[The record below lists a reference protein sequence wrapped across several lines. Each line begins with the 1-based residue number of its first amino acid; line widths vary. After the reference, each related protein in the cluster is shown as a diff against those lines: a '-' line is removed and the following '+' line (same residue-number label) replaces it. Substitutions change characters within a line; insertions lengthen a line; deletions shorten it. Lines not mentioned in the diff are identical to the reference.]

1 MSRATADEPRDHD
14 VVAFEGPW
22 WQFPVMRDALRAGV
36 LVIMTFSLS
45 HVAGIRWIE
54 PFGYVLAMFVGANHF
69 VREGIHELVHEREVG
84 IEILMAAAAVGA
96 ALLGLWDEAAILVVL
111 YAGAE
116 ALEEYA
122 YARTRSAIR
131 SLLDLAPKEARV
143 LREGA
148 ETTIPAADLVPGDRF
163 VVRPG
168 EGIPTD
174 GMVEDGAST
183 IDESSVTGES
193 MPVEKRPGSQVL
205 AGTINKQG
213 GLTVRATAS
222 FENNTLSK
230 IIHLVEEAHE
240 RKGRLQHFFERFSR
254 RYSPAVLAGA
264 FLLAVVPPLFGQP
277 FLPWAIRAVVLL
289 VAAAPCALVMSTPV
303 AIAAGIGIAGRHG
316 VLVKGGLHLEN
327 LGRVRMVAFDK
338 TGTLTE
344 GVPEVTDVIPVT
356 GTAESTILEIAA
368 AAERLSEHPL
378 GEAII
383 RRAGQKGLTVEPA
396 TASQALTGRGIEA
409 RLNGEVV
416 FVGSPA
422 LFRERQIA
430 LDAVEADV
438 ERLQAAGK
446 TVVGVG
452 KHSTLLGIIALRD
465 RVRPNARDA
474 IRALHG
480 AGVKVAMLTGDNE
493 RTARAICKEL
503 GLDHFHA
510 DLKPQD
516 KVQYVQRM
524 EREVGPVA
532 MVGDGINDAPA
543 LAAATVGVAMGVAG
557 TDVTIE
563 TADVALMADDLHKVV
578 YAIRLGRVVRSISF
592 QNIVFSL
599 LVLSVLIPSALVGAI
614 TVVIAVAVHE
624 ASELLAVANGLRVA
638 RFSSS

>member
-1 MSRATADEPRDHD
+1 MSLVSAKDHD
-14 VVAFEGPW
+14 VDAFDGSW
-22 WQFPVMRDALRAGV
+22 WQFPVMRDALRAGIIV
-36 LVIMTFSLS
+36 VITFGLS
-45 HVAGIRWIE
+45 HVAGIRWLE
-54 PFGYVLAMFVGANHF
+54 PFGYILAMLVGANHF
-69 VREGIHELVHEREVG
+69 VREGIHELLHEREVG

-96 ALLGLWDEAAILVVL
+96 ALLGLWDEAAVLVFL
-111 YAGAE
+111 YAAAE

-122 YARTRSAIR
+122 YARARSAIR
-131 SLLDLAPKEARV
+131 SLLDLAPKEARA
-143 LREGA
+143 LRQGREV
-148 ETTIPAADLVPGDRF
+148 TIPARDLVPGDRF
-163 VVRPG
+163 IVRPG

-174 GMVEDGAST
+174 GIVEDGTST

-193 MPVEKRPGSQVL
+193 MVVEKSQGSHVF
-205 AGTINKQG
+205 AGTMNKQG
-213 GLTVRATAS
+213 GLTILATAS
-222 FENNTLSK
+222 FEDNTLSK

-254 RYSPAVLAGA
+254 RYSPVVLAGA

-277 FLPWAIRAVVLL
+277 FVPWALRAVVLL

-327 LGRVRMVAFDK
+327 LGRVRMVALDK

-344 GVPEVTDVIPVT
+344 GVPEVTDVIPAAGV
-356 GTAESTILEIAA
+356 AEREVLQIAA
-368 AAERLSEHPL
+368 SAERLSEHPL
-378 GEAII
+378 GEAVL
-383 RRAGQKGLTVEPA
+383 RRATQMDLRVEPA
-396 TASQALTGRGIEA
+396 TESQALTGRGIEA
-409 RLNGEVV
+409 RLNGQVV
-416 FVGSPA
+416 VVGSPA
-422 LFRERQIA
+422 LLRERQIG
-430 LDAVEADV
+430 LDAMQADL
-438 ERLQAAGK
+438 ERLQAQGK

-452 KHSTLLGIIALRD
+452 KDSTLLGIIALRD

-493 RTARAICKEL
+493 RTARAIAGEL
-503 GLDHFHA
+503 GIDHLHA
-510 DLKPQD
+510 DLKPED

-543 LAAATVGVAMGVAG
+543 LAAATVGIAMGVAG
-557 TDVTIE
+557 ADVAIE
-563 TADVALMADDLHKVV
+563 AADVALMADDLQKVV
-578 YAIRLGRVVRSISF
+578 YAIRLGHVVRAISV

-599 LVLSVLIPSALVGAI
+599 LVLSVLIPSALLGAI

-624 ASELLAVANGLRVA
+624 VSELLAVANGLRVA
-638 RFSSS
+638 RFSSL